1 MQLDSIFMALITVF
15 LLVLIF
21 SLIMGNALLFF
32 VRPSKEAVIMQMQES
47 VVSVPVP
54 MVSQAPMEKKI
65 ELAHMRIQDIENKTA
80 MMDQKEILL
89 MKKRIEK
96 MDNFCS
102 TAEAEIIGI
111 KEILEEMQNNNITIK
126 ARVFK
131 NSSEIKSQKV
141 TPEDLHKLVFRS
153 K

>member
-1 MQLDSIFMALITVF
+1 MALITVF
-15 LLVLIF
+15 LMVLIF
-21 SLIMGNALLFF
+21 SLVIGNALLFF
-32 VRPSKEAVIMQMQES
+32 ARPSKEQVVMAQMPLS
-47 VVSVPVP
+47 VMAAAPVL
-54 MVSQAPMEKKI
+54 SQAPIEKKI

-126 ARVFK
+126 AREFK
-131 NSSEIKSQKV
+131 NSKEIKSLKV
-141 TPEDLHKLVFRS
+141 TPEELHKLVFRS